1 MGNVEPRRF
10 PQDGEPEVDG
20 KVACTQHS
28 VFSDGRRLRSAA
40 MMRWRSAEDVLA
52 AVTDADLEV
61 DEIYGGNANRSAPT
75 TES

>member
-1 MGNVEPRRF
+1 
-10 PQDGEPEVDG
+10 
-20 KVACTQHS
+20 
-28 VFSDGRRLRSAA
+28 